1 MGGAEFIRLRFGKMV
16 WTARVRG
23 RAAANRLPIAGSAT
37 RAFTPAFDGL
47 GDRARFC
54 PYLKVERRA

>member
-1 MGGAEFIRLRFGKMV
+1 MGGAEFIRLRFGKMA
-16 WTARVRG
+16 WTARVGG

-47 GDRARFC
+47 GDPARFC
-54 PYLKVERRA
+54 PYLNVERRA